1 MKHLRDWRERSI
13 DCMVLAMNYLQG
25 YYKLEIARG
34 KLGLRNYRLHPMFS
48 NIADVVVIL
57 VPNDHVYHPEE
68 IDKRLRKNLSKAID
82 SFKSDGT

>member
-1 MKHLRDWRERSI
+1 
-13 DCMVLAMNYLQG
+13 
-25 YYKLEIARG
+25 
-34 KLGLRNYRLHPMFS
+34 MFS